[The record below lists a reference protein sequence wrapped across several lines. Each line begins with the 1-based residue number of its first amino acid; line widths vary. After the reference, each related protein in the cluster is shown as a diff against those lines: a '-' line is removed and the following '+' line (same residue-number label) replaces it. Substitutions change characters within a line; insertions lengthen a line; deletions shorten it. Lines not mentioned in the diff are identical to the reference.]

1 MLFAMVISFKAY
13 EVKVQEIKRKAFSL
27 NKRSTLYSVTEC
39 HYIYIYIYINY
50 NYKKIL
56 STKLWPWEQKGL
68 LFGLAER

>member
-39 HYIYIYIYINY
+39 HYIYIYINY